1 MEVSDVMQSF
11 ARRDGLS
18 TVAQRNLARWL
29 ALSRVAG
36 LGCVSFKKLVER
48 FDDPTEALTAS
59 PAALN
64 EIQGLDQ
71 QAIDGLRNFSAWDE
85 VEKELIRAEKA
96 AVKIVPFAD
105 SNYPARLRTIP
116 DPPPLLYVKGEIRT
130 EDEKAVAVVGSRS
143 TSDYGRRVA
152 RDLCR
157 GLASWGFTVV
167 SGMARGIDGTAHETA
182 LNAGGRT
189 LAVLG
194 SGVDRIYPAEHDQL
208 YRRISENGAVLSEFP
223 LGTRPLAFNFPA
235 RNRLISG
242 LSLGVVVVEA
252 TEKSGSLITAAL
264 ALEQGREVFAVPGDV
279 GASRSRGAH
288 RLIRQ
293 GAKLV
298 ETVEDVIEEIAPQL
312 LAGGGKT
319 VSPPRRMLAQDLG
332 EEFRVVF
339 GLFQERPL
347 QIDEVIESS
356 GYPPSRVSEIL
367 LQLELQGYIKQLP
380 GKQYTA
386 EP

>member
-1 MEVSDVMQSF
+1 MKAIDAALSF
-11 ARRDGLS
+11 GREYVLPK
-18 TVAQRNLARWL
+18 VAETDLARWV
-29 ALSRVAG
+29 ALSRVQG
-36 LGCVSFKKLVER
+36 LGCVSFKKLAGH
-48 FDDPTEALTAS
+48 FGDPTEALSAS
-59 PAALN
+59 TAALA

-71 QAIDGLRNFSAWDE
+71 SVIDGLRNFSAWDE
-85 VEKELIRAEKA
+85 AEKEIIRAEKA
-96 AVKIVPFAD
+96 AVKIVPFTD
-105 SNYPARLRTIP
+105 SSYPARLRMIP
-116 DPPPLLYVKGEIRT
+116 DPPSLLYLKGEIRRD
-130 EDEKAVAVVGSRS
+130 DEKAVAVVGSRS

-157 GLASWGFTVV
+157 GLASLGFTVV
-167 SGMARGIDGTAHETA
+167 SGMARGIDGTAHETS

-189 LAVLG
+189 IAVLG
-194 SGVDRIYPAEHDQL
+194 SGVDRVYPAEHDKL
-208 YRRISENGAVLSEFP
+208 YRRISENGAVISEFP
-223 LGTRPLAFNFPA
+223 MGTRPLAFNFPA

-264 ALEQGREVFAVPGDV
+264 ALEQGREVFAVPGEV

-298 ETVEDVIEEIAPQL
+298 ETVDDIVEEIAPQL
-312 LAGGGKT
+312 LVRSGKT
-319 VSPPRRMLAQDLG
+319 LSAPRRTLPQNLG
-332 EEFRVVF
+332 DEFQRIF

-356 GYPPSRVSEIL
+356 GCSASRVSEIL
-367 LQLELQGYIKQLP
+367 LELELQGYIKQLP
-380 GKQYTA
+380 GKKYTT
-386 EP
+386 EQ